1 MTSMVSS
8 EMVSDQEVL
17 ESAASKWWLFLV
29 GGIAWLIVSLI
40 LFRFDY
46 TSVYAVSILFGV
58 VAIVA
63 GVWEFVAIGVSTTGW
78 KIVHAILGLIFIAAG
93 VVAFTTPGNTFKALA
108 AIIGFFFL
116 FKGIF
121 DVVAAFASREVF
133 GLWWTQ
139 LVVGIIELLLALW
152 CAQGD
157 LADKAVLL
165 VLYVGIIALSK
176 GVTDIILAFKLRG
189 VGKQLKMA

>member
-1 MTSMVSS
+1 MTTTASS
-8 EMVSDQEVL
+8 GMVSDQEVL
-17 ESAASKWWLFLV
+17 ESAASKWWLFLL
-29 GGIAWLIVSLI
+29 GGIAWLIVSLV

-46 TSVYAVSILFGV
+46 TSVHTVSILFGI

-63 GVWEFVAIGVSTTGW
+63 GVWEFFAIGVSTTGW
-78 KIVHAILGLIFIAAG
+78 KIVHAILGLIFIAVG
-93 VVAFTTPGNTFKALA
+93 IVAFVHPGNTFRALA
-108 AIIGFFFL
+108 AVIGFWFL

-121 DVVAAFASREVF
+121 DFVAAFASREVF

-139 LVVGIIELLLALW
+139 LVAGIIELLIAIL

-165 VLYVGIIALSK
+165 ILYVGIMCLSK
-176 GVTDIILAFKLRG
+176 GVTELILAFKLRSAG
-189 VGKQLKMA
+189 RQLKLA